1 MRVHPLCGQNFLLDW
16 NGVPVLGD
24 DNNRGQVKGT
34 SAMRAVLFAAVAALG
49 LLPVAALGAA
59 DPKLL
64 GTCQDCHGANG
75 ITGAQDVPT
84 IAGVSAVV
92 QSDALK
98 AYKGKTRPCPK
109 VDYKRGDTKREGDMC
124 TVAKDLTDAQIADV
138 AAYFAAK
145 PYGALKQPADA
156 SKAAAGKQIHDHDC
170 RKCHSS
176 GGKDPADDAGILA
189 GQPATWMKATLA
201 AFKKGSMDQPK
212 NMKSVVTKLSDADI
226 EALAQ
231 YYASEQ

>member
-1 MRVHPLCGQNFLLDW
+1 
-16 NGVPVLGD
+16 
-24 DNNRGQVKGT
+24 
-34 SAMRAVLFAAVAALG
+34 MRAALLAASAALA
-49 LLPVAALGAA
+49 LLPSLTLGAA

-64 GTCQDCHGANG
+64 ESCQDCHGANG
-75 ITGAQDVPT
+75 ITTAKDVPT

-98 AYKGKTRPCPK
+98 AYKAKTRPCPK
-109 VDYKRGDTKREGDMC
+109 VNYKRGDTKREGDMC
-124 TVAKDLTDAQIADV
+124 TVAKDLSDAQIADLT
-138 AAYFAAK
+138 AYFAAK
-145 PYGALKQPADA
+145 PYGAVKQPADA
-156 SKAAAGKQIHDHDC
+156 AKAAAGKQVHDRDC
-170 RKCHSS
+170 KKCHSN

-189 GQPATWMKATLA
+189 GQPVTWMKATLA
-201 AFKKGSMDQPK
+201 AFKKGSIEQPK